1 MNTSS
6 LKMAISNR
14 TNSAHSTIISALTN
28 NKAIK
33 IGQDVTTDVP
43 QPYQWGNVLLI
54 DTPGILAG
62 NEEHDTLS
70 LRYMDKADL
79 LVYVITVNGFDDIIG
94 KNFRKLAFEQN
105 RASRMILVMNKIS
118 MEDEANKENWVELIK
133 PVLDP
138 MTPKEIG
145 FTYIDAQD
153 YMDGSAEGDTLEGKE
168 LISLSNFSAFE
179 EQLNHFIKEKGLL
192 GRITTPLNMIQTYS
206 DQIINQLTA
215 DSDEVLKLQELL
227 RQKRF
232 IVNESRKRLERK
244 VVGEV
249 NNLTSTI
256 TKKGHEMVSLITPS
270 VKQEVLASKG
280 DEISV
285 EIDKLCYDT
294 SLKID
299 AHIEEEISV
308 LLSEI
313 NELMDSQLAKDLKES
328 HHMTFDFQVEV
339 KDNRLNDKA
348 KKAPEMV
355 KRIGGLL
362 NTAGKNFKDWTI
374 NSQKIGE
381 SGLKAVSGSDAHKAI
396 LDIGHFF
403 GKKFK
408 PYEAQKLAARLGKLG
423 ENAAKFGKVL
433 GASQVVVAPLMAAFE
448 ERQEAKYAES
458 LQNARLETRDNF
470 NEWSRVINENF
481 INQIKKVLNNI
492 HDKELENITSSAKEL
507 RNAELEKNTIVND
520 LANLIEECNLLIDK
534 AKYLGWWDRSL
545 I

>member
-1 MNTSS
+1 
-6 LKMAISNR
+6 MAISNR